1 MHLEWSFIESSSL
14 KVHGKVRRFVE
25 SSICA
30 KGYRL
35 EGGNRVFDGVESRT
49 VITSRVHHPRNN
61 DRN

>member
-35 EGGNRVFDGVESRT
+35 EGGTEYSMALNLA
-49 VITSRVHHPRNN
+49 P
-61 DRN
+61 